1 MKAIR
6 LFIVVVLVLILT
18 LSINPAKGGTIRV
31 PEDYPTIQ
39 AAINAAVTGDVI
51 LISPGTYIENL
62 LIAGKAITLTSLF
75 PSTGDRQYI
84 DNTIIAG
91 SVSYDPANPGL
102 AVIRLGTETGT
113 ETNLENTIQGLT
125 LKNGADGL
133 KVFTKINILD
143 NHITSTKDAVDLT
156 DSGAVIK
163 RNLID
168 FNTDDALDFDLASYG
183 LVENNILK
191 DNVGDGIEMRFHVYS
206 GPTLNIVI
214 RNNQIVHNNS
224 DGIQLIRDWIGAVPP
239 ASNRVLTF
247 EKNLIYNNR
256 QAGLGL
262 MDDMLTNED
271 YRGASL
277 NERIYLFNNT
287 IINNNYGVSG
297 GDNMV
302 AVNNIIANS
311 KTKGV
316 SNVDGDST
324 LVYNL
329 LWNNV
334 IDNTASNVDE
344 ATTLHSNPLLDAN
357 FGLLLGSPAIDTGT
371 DHFEFMGSTVLD
383 YPPGSY
389 YGTAP
394 DRGWAEMNYLNQPT
408 PSITPSPT
416 ITPTPTPNDGLTFIY
431 YPLDDATIN
440 ATLPNSNFDATY
452 LLNVDNSPVEDFLI
466 KFQTTNLEGL
476 TILKAT
482 LKLYTVN
489 DSTVGG
495 NFYPVL
501 NHSWNEETVT
511 WATAPVAET
520 GLVASVGTAA
530 LNTWISVDLTSFIS
544 GNGILSL
551 RASSTSTNAA
561 KYSSKEGVNPPYLEI
576 EVANKPG
583 TTPQTPTFT
592 ATSSKT
598 ATPTHTAT
606 PTKTVTPTYTATL
619 TNTATNTSTLT
630 HTASPSPTVTSSPSP
645 SPTHTKTATT
655 TPSPTITDSPT
666 STRVPLKLIYLPIIL
681 KD

>member
-1 MKAIR
+1 MILIASLGIS
-6 LFIVVVLVLILT
+6 LALVA
-18 LSINPAKGGTIRV
+18 SPVKGSTIRV

-62 LIAGKAITLTSLF
+62 LITGKAITLTSLY

-91 SVSYDPANPGL
+91 SASYDPANPGL
-102 AVIRLGTETGT
+102 AVIRLGTQTGT

-125 LKNGADGL
+125 IKNGADGL
-133 KVFTKINILD
+133 KVFTRINILD

-156 DSGAVIK
+156 DSRAVIK
-163 RNLID
+163 GNLID
-168 FNTDDALDFDLASYG
+168 FNTDDALDFDLASEG
-183 LVENNILK
+183 LAENNILK
-191 DNVGDGIEMRFHVYS
+191 DNTGDGIEMRFHVYS

-224 DGIQLIRDWIGAVPP
+224 DGIQLIRDWVGSEPP

-287 IINNNYGVSG
+287 IINNNYGISG
-297 GDNMV
+297 GDNLV

-324 LVYNL
+324 LGYNL

-334 IDNTASNVDE
+334 INSTASNVDE
-344 ATTLHSNPLLDAN
+344 ATSLHTNPLLNAN
-357 FGLLLGSPAIDTGT
+357 FGLLLGSPALDTGT

-394 DRGWAEMNYLNQPT
+394 DRGWAEMNYLNEPT

-416 ITPTPTPNDGLTFIY
+416 ITQTPTANDGTVLRFD
-431 YPLDDATIN
+431 PLDDTTIN
-440 ATLPNSNFDATY
+440 AASPNVNFNSTN
-452 LLNVDNSPVEDFLI
+452 LLKVDSDPVENLLI
-466 KFQTTNLEGL
+466 KFQVSGLEGL
-476 TILKAT
+476 TINKAV
-482 LKLYTVN
+482 LRLYTIN

-495 NFYPVL
+495 DFYPVMDQ
-501 NHSWNEETVT
+501 SWVEETVT
-511 WATAPVAET
+511 WNTAPAAEPAKI
-520 GLVASVGTAA
+520 ASVGQAA
-530 LNTWISVDLTSFIS
+530 LNTWVSVDLTSFIT
-544 GNGILSL
+544 GDGIYSL
-551 RASSTSTNAA
+551 RASSLSTNAA
-561 KYSSKEGVNPPYLEI
+561 HYSSKEGAFAPYLE
-576 EVANKPG
+576 VVLVNPG
-583 TTPQTPTFT
+583 TTPTKTPTCT
-592 ATSSKT
+592 G
-598 ATPTHTAT
+598 TPTPTRTA
-606 PTKTVTPTYTATL
+606 L
-619 TNTATNTSTLT
+619 
-630 HTASPSPTVTSSPSP
+630 
-645 SPTHTKTATT
+645 
-655 TPSPTITDSPT
+655 PT
-666 STRVPLKLIYLPIIL
+666 STKTNTPPIPQPPNNVFLPIIL
-681 KD
+681 VP